1 VRRPEEAPPVSTR
14 IYALPV
20 ETTKWNVP
28 GITHAAFN
36 WEYDEGRDRLLDL
49 YEKGKARQWNARER
63 IDWSLPLDVQSQG
76 FMPDEYMPIFGSP
89 LWERLSRAE
98 KDELRL
104 DYAAWLSSQ
113 FLHGEQGAL
122 ICAARTVETVPDVDA
137 KFYGATQVMDEA
149 RHVEAYSRYLHDK
162 IGLAY
167 PINPHLKELLNQT
180 LTDSR
185 WDMTYLGMQ
194 ILIEGVAMAAFSMIR
209 DFTAEPLPRAL
220 NAYVMQDEARHV
232 AFGLLALQ
240 NVYAE
245 MTEAERAERED
256 FVVTGSYLLRDR
268 FLADEVWE
276 RFGFDVDDCKRWA
289 DQHQMMGEYRRVLFS
304 RVVPNVKKI
313 GLWGPKVQAAFVDMG
328 VIDFAELDPDEA
340 FARDETIADELERLI
355 AAGRH
360 QRSTGTFSSDAEQ
373 VAETIAVGAE
383 TEGAETEGAE
393 AAARDPEPSGTS
405 GTGRAGTTRA
415 P

>member
-1 VRRPEEAPPVSTR
+1 VSTR

-20 ETTKWNVP
+20 ETTRWNVP
-28 GITHAAFN
+28 GMTHVAFD
-36 WEYDEGRDRLLDL
+36 WEYDEGRSRLLDL
-49 YEKGKARQWNARER
+49 YEKGKAKQWNAKDR
-63 IDWSLPLDVQSQG
+63 IDWSLDVDVQSQG

-98 KDELRL
+98 KNELRL
-104 DYAAWLSSQ
+104 HYAGWLSSQ

-209 DFTAEPLPRAL
+209 DFTTDPLPRAL

-240 NVYAE
+240 DVYGG

-276 RFGFDVDDCKRWA
+276 AFGLDVEDCKRWA

-304 RVVPNVKKI
+304 RVVPNVKRI

-328 VIDFAELDPDEA
+328 VIDFADLDPDDA
-340 FARDETIADELERLI
+340 FARDESVAEELERLI

-360 QRSTGTFSSDAEQ
+360 QRATGGFGSDAEQ
-373 VAETIAVGAE
+373 VAETIAMGVE
-383 TEGAETEGAE
+383 AE
-393 AAARDPEPSGTS
+393 AEDGTEPGI
-405 GTGRAGTTRA
+405 GTGPQARSAGA
-415 P
+415 G